1 MPNLSVRNKYTLKVI
16 QTETKCW
23 RRDDCAPCTGLKV
36 QRQND
41 GWSKKKVKIY
51 IKEWVYLCVCTYD
64 QEVLNGVSFSLCA
77 LNFRGVCLNPD
88 PASSSS
94 LSWCCDDGD
103 GTLTDVCSPLCPSLE
118 LEAWWGKEKND
129 MPSQMCHNT
138 TLPHECDFYDTC
150 SKGTWLQSWRLHLAP
165 SFQRNVS
172 ICSGKLKWHQ
182 WMLIT
187 HQPTNF
193 LAFISILLMLHLIYK
208 IPLCM
213 YRHGEAPK
221 LENMSGGLCWYRH
234 KLINVRV
241 INFINNVKQA
251 FP

>member
-1 MPNLSVRNKYTLKVI
+1 MTVLL
-16 QTETKCW
+16 
-23 RRDDCAPCTGLKV
+23 APGLKV

-41 GWSKKKVKIY
+41 GWSKEKVKIY
-51 IKEWVYLCVCTYD
+51 IKERVYLCVCMYD

-172 ICSGKLKWHQ
+172 TCSGKLKWNHCHRGYQ
-182 WMLIT
+182 WINMLIT

-193 LAFISILLMLHLIYK
+193 FCFHFHLANAPPYLQNTFMYVSAWCSSKIRKHERGAVSIQSQTNK
-208 IPLCM
+208 CE
-213 YRHGEAPK
+213 G
-221 LENMSGGLCWYRH
+221 N
-234 KLINVRV
+234 
-241 INFINNVKQA
+241 
-251 FP
+251 